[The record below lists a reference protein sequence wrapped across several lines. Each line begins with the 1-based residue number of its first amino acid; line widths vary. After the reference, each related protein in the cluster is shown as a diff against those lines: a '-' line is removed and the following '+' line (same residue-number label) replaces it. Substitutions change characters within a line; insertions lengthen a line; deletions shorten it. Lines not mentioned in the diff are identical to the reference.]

1 MTGRDEVGA
10 GLRSLPG
17 NSPVARLLRVYS
29 EVRELLGGRLPGRD
43 DMGPERLRDMLGWVF
58 VAEWVPPAS
67 IVVRLSGTHIDYVLG
82 TNVTG
87 LDFFDL
93 YSDEARLMY
102 SRFYRDIVGR
112 PCAGYTR
119 RDVIVGG
126 RETFDYHSVYLP
138 LDGPPDRVP
147 IIGAVA
153 VSGFQRL
160 SAAVDAGARPDFRT
174 LSRIGLI
181 DLGSGVPED
190 GLEAVDA
197 VAVCRELDGS
207 GPPRL
212 DDDALMARSFANRP
226 QHRASLR

>member
-1 MTGRDEVGA
+1 MTDRDDGGA
-10 GLRSLPG
+10 GLRALPG
-17 NSPVARLLRVYS
+17 NSPIAQLLRVYA
-29 EVRELLGGRLPGRD
+29 EVRASLGGRLPGRGD
-43 DMGPERLRDMLGWVF
+43 LGPDRLRELLGWVF
-58 VAEWVPPAS
+58 LAEWAPPDS

-87 LDFFDL
+87 IDFFDL
-93 YSDEARLMY
+93 YTEEARPMF
-102 SRFYRDIVGR
+102 SRFYGHLTDR

-126 RETFDYHSVYLP
+126 RETFDYHSLYLP

-160 SAAVDAGARPDFRT
+160 SAAVEAGARPDFRN

-181 DLGSGVPED
+181 DLGDGVPAGGFES
-190 GLEAVDA
+190 VDA
-197 VAVCRELDGS
+197 AAVCRELDGS

-226 QHRASLR
+226 QHRVSLG